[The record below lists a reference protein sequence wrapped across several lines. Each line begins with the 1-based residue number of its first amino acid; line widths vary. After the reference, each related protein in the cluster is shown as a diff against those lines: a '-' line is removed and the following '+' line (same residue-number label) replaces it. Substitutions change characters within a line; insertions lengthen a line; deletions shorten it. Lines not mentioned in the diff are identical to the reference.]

1 MTLRIGK
8 ELLYLSRQTV
18 LDLAI
23 TPAQVTD
30 AVEASFRAKAEGRG
44 FTRPK
49 ILIARPDGKMFMAK
63 AGATLGPAYAAIKWL
78 GFFPGNIDKG
88 MPDYIPLIL
97 LNDGE
102 TGYPIALM
110 DGTWLTERRTG
121 SMSALAARYMA
132 RPESSR
138 VGFIAAGSQARG
150 HLDALIPLFKL
161 SEVVVYSRTLRSA
174 EAFAAYAATLGLAA
188 RATAKP
194 REAVEGMD
202 IVVSSVPHKSV
213 GSLELDGAWVAPG
226 TYAAMVDLG
235 YSWRTPSLEVFTRIV
250 TDDVE
255 QSGPNGSEKL
265 NYQGAF
271 AGELADLVGGSV
283 RGRESPAERNAFI
296 FSGVGLADTLPAALV
311 YERAMAAGKG
321 TILPL

>member
-8 ELLYLSRQTV
+8 QLLYLSRQDV

-23 TPAQVTD
+23 TPSEVTD

-49 ILIARPDGKMFMAK
+49 ILIARPDGKSFMAK

-78 GFFPGNIDKG
+78 GFFPGNIDRG
-88 MPDYIPLIL
+88 LPDYIPLIL
-97 LNDGE
+97 LNEGT

-110 DGTWLTERRTG
+110 DGTWITERRTG

-150 HLDALIPLFKL
+150 HLDALMPLFPL
-161 SEVVVYSRTLRSA
+161 REVTVFSRTLKSA
-174 EAFAAYAATLGLAA
+174 EALAAYAMGHGFSA
-188 RATAKP
+188 RATADP
-194 REAVEGMD
+194 RQAVEGMD
-202 IVVSSVPHKSV
+202 IIVSSVPHKAV
-213 GSLELDGAWVAPG
+213 GDLALDGAWVKPG
-226 TYAAMVDLG
+226 AYAAMVDLG
-235 YSWRTPSLEVFTRIV
+235 YSWTQDSLSTFTRVV

-255 QSGPNGSEKL
+255 QSGPNGTEKL
-265 NYQGAF
+265 NYRGGF
-271 AGELADLVGGSV
+271 AGELADLVGGKIK
-283 RGRESPAERNAFI
+283 GRESAEERNALI
-296 FSGVGLADTLPAALV
+296 FPGVGLADTLPAALV
-311 YERAMAAGKG
+311 YERAIAAGKG
-321 TILPL
+321 TVLPL